1 MMPRS
6 AHTRRPIFSL
16 DEDSIEVWAVAALL
30 GMVVIINILALLFL
44 W

>member
-30 GMVVIINILALLFL
+30 GMVLAAAGGKSVEAA
-44 W
+44 